1 VSDEKRQAQI
11 AYWRAYLPAT
21 VDIQTKNAGTASLGA
36 NGHVEVRF
44 LNNPVVGKARRYKN
58 KAAYWLIVQM
68 AVWGIGK
75 EGVEIMPVATP

>member
-11 AYWRAYLPAT
+11 AYWRACLPAT

-36 NGHVEVRF
+36 NGHIEVRF
-44 LNNPVVGKARRYKN
+44 LNNPVVGKARHYKN

-75 EGVEIMPVATP
+75 EGVETALWPL